1 MRGRISKVDTTI
13 NSHSFIKRKQDMEI
27 QQFLIQ
33 GYQHP
38 WQPCTVFVE
47 HDAKTLTEFH
57 VASS

>member
-1 MRGRISKVDTTI
+1 MKPLIRIPNNKSC
-13 NSHSFIKRKQDMEI
+13 SFIKRKQDMEI